1 MDKRDWEVPIVVYAL
16 KGTFNWGDKLPACP
30 FEHGCYLYSLWCE
43 GKSYEVLDQGKD
55 VYLDNKSFINLKKP
69 GLFQKKILNIELFWI
84 LKSDYNFIALN
95 FQKIQGQDRK
105 THADLP
111 VFLSASVNINYFVG
125 RLDKAMDFAKKMGKT
140 IQPGTVLLKKRDIV
154 DFAIY
159 STKYSLGDIYNAGF
173 LKANQVVVMHSNLRH
188 GSDTSFEH
196 KVAEILSDNLEASLG
211 NLGLEKP
218 GKYAF
223 TYYSKIRTDI

>member
-43 GKSYEVLDQGKD
+43 GRCYEILDQGKD
-55 VYLDNKSFINLKKP
+55 VFLNNKFFTNLKKP
-69 GLFQKKILNIELFWI
+69 GLFQKKTKDIELFWI
-84 LKSDYNFIALN
+84 LKHDLSGVLMN

-111 VFLSASVNINYFVG
+111 VFLSASVNINYHVG
-125 RLDKAMDFAKKMGKT
+125 SLGKAMDFAKKMGKT

-173 LKANQVVVMHSNLRH
+173 LKANQVVVMPVNIRH
-188 GSDTSFEH
+188 GSDTNFEH
-196 KVAEILSDNLEASLG
+196 KVAEILSDNLEASLK
-211 NLGLEKP
+211 NLGLEQP
-218 GKYAF
+218 GQYAF